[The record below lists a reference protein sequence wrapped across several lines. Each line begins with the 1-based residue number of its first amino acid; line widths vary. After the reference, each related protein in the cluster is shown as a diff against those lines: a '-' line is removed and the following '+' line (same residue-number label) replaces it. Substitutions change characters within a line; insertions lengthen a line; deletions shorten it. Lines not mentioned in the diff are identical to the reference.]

1 MAEAFGIAAGVIA
14 VLQITKSVLSVCNDY
29 SATVRG
35 AGELSAI
42 QKEMTDL
49 LAVLQTL
56 ETLVV
61 NVGTSDPARLQT
73 LSLLSRPQGLLG
85 ACLEEIRRL
94 EEKLKTP
101 DWMKGFGPKRQAFA
115 QSLRWPFKEAE
126 TKKQLAVIGRFRDIL
141 QLALDADQT
150 YV

>member
-42 QKEMTDL
+42 QKEMENL

-56 ETLVV
+56 ETFVV
-61 NVGTSDPARLQT
+61 NVNTSDPARLQT
-73 LSLLSRPQGLLG
+73 LALLCRPQGLLK
-85 ACLEEIRRL
+85 ACLEEIQRL
-94 EEKLKTP
+94 EEKLKSP
-101 DWMKGFGPKRQAFA
+101 DWMKRFGPKGQAFA
-115 QSLRWPFKEAE
+115 QSLRWPLKEAD
-126 TKKQLAVIGRFRDIL
+126 TKKQLAIISRFREIL
-141 QLALDADQT
+141 QLALDVDQT